1 MENVTLALDD
11 DVARWA
17 QSRAEET
24 KIGLVQFLEQLLRDQ
39 AEQDAI
45 YQAAME
51 RYFSREPTRISENGQ
66 YPRRAELYDRP
77 MFPRP

>member
-1 MENVTLALDD
+1 MENVMLSLDD
-11 DVARWA
+11 EVARWA

-24 KIGLVQFLEQLLRDQ
+24 KTSLAQFLEQLLRDQ

-51 RYFSREPTRISENGQ
+51 RYLSREPTRISENGQ
-66 YPRRAELYDRP
+66 YPRREELYDRP
-77 MFPRP
+77 LLRR